1 MDIIFATGNKHKVI
15 EAAKA
20 LGDSFTL
27 IMPKELGCNDDIPET
42 GDTLQ
47 ANAIQKCMY
56 LWERFG
62 KTCFADDTGLE
73 VDALGGAPGVY
84 TARYAGPDCSNEDNI
99 QKLLRELEKKGI
111 NTVTQGV
118 DNHTYSDAYGSVRG
132 SKYPNNTGNSVALSD
147 NARSARFRT
156 VVALMI
162 QGELH
167 LFEGVLEGSIACEKS
182 GEQGFGYDPVFIP
195 RGYDKTLAQISL
207 DEKNSISH
215 RGQVMRKLSSFLQ
228 QC

>member
-84 TARYAGPDCSNEDNI
+84 TARYAGLGCSNEDNI
-99 QKLLRELEKKGI
+99 QKLLRELEKAEKKRTNAAMPDDTIRMFPDTPDG
-111 NTVTQGV
+111 
-118 DNHTYSDAYGSVRG
+118 DAH
-132 SKYPNNTGNSVALSD
+132 LSD
-147 NARSARFRT
+147 NTRAARFRT
-156 VVALMI
+156 VVAFMI
-162 QGELH
+162 HGELH
-167 LFEGVLEGSIACEKS
+167 LFEGVLEGRIACEKS
-182 GEQGFGYDPVFIP
+182 GEQGFGYDPIFIP
-195 RGYDKTLAQISL
+195 HGYDKTLAQISL

>member
-27 IMPKELGCNDDIPET
+27 IMPNELGCNDDIPET
-42 GDTLQ
+42 GNTLQ

-73 VDALGGAPGVY
+73 VDALNGAPGVY
-84 TARYAGPDCSNEDNI
+84 TARYAGVGCSNEDNM
-99 QKLLRELEKKGI
+99 QKLLGEM
-111 NTVTQGV
+111 
-118 DNHTYSDAYGSVRG
+118 VRNE
-132 SKYPNNTGNSVALSD
+132 S
-147 NARSARFRT
+147 RSARFRT
-156 VVALMI
+156 VVALMMG
-162 QGELH
+162 GEMH
-167 LFEGVLEGSIACEKS
+167 LFEGVLEGSIAQEKS
-182 GEQGFGYDPVFIP
+182 GEHGFGYDPVFIP
-195 RGYDKTLAQISL
+195 CGYDKTLAEISL
-207 DEKNSISH
+207 DEKNLISH